1 MKPDSYRERV
11 VLNEERNAV
20 IVEEAS
26 RLQREGKLPCLI
38 FVRRKEHGE
47 ILCRALFASLGLP
60 VPHITAELS
69 NAERESL
76 RRAMIDGRLGMA
88 VCTSV
93 WSTGV
98 DIPNM
103 RGIIWAPAGQ
113 APIGLLQSLGR
124 STRPAADFE
133 FVDIADVGVD
143 NLEEQAGKRLHHYA
157 DAGFDVAKE
166 LLQTVHT
173 QQRQAGGSSRFRHS
187 GSDMPP
193 LTREDVIRA
202 HQQLYIWVLWAIV
215 GLLLLSMAG
224 RHCFPS

>member
-1 MKPDSYRERV
+1 M

-20 IVEEAS
+20 IVEEAG
-26 RLQREGKLPCLI
+26 RLHREGKVPCLI

-47 ILCRALFASLGLP
+47 ILCRELLSNLGITA
-60 VPHITAELS
+60 PHITSELS
-69 NAERESL
+69 DAERESL
-76 RRAMIDGRLGMA
+76 RQAMIADRLEFA

-124 STRPAADFE
+124 STRPATDFE
-133 FVDIADVGVD
+133 FVDIADVGID
-143 NLEEQAGKRLHHYA
+143 NLEEQAGQRLHHYA
-157 DAGFDVAKE
+157 DAGFNVAE
-166 LLQTVHT
+166 QLLQTVHT
-173 QQRQAGGSSRFRHS
+173 QQRRSAGSSRFRSS

-202 HQQLYIWVLWAIV
+202 HQQLYVWALWAIL

-224 RHCFPS
+224 RYCLPS